1 MGEIGGFSPVIA
13 LHLFH
18 HPGEPDG
25 VFNDNVIQSNCGL
38 HSEFGSDMNH
48 SQSIRTVSRRA
59 LLQRSAVGFGS
70 LALASLLANESS
82 IRAADEN
89 PLAARLP
96 HFAARAKRIIF
107 LLMSGGPSHVDTFDP
122 KPLLT
127 RDDGK
132 PLPFAKPRVQF
143 NSTSNLLKSPWS
155 FRQYGESGLP
165 VSELFPHLAQRVD
178 DLCMIHSVHGTN
190 PAHGGAMM
198 KLHTGSDNFIRPSIG
213 SWVSYGLGTD
223 NANLPAFV
231 TICPSLA
238 FGGINNWSTAFL
250 PAEYQ
255 GTPLGDASVPS
266 DKARVKFISNSR
278 LTRDVQRLQLD
289 RLKAMNREHLAQSG
303 PEASLEARINSFEL
317 AFHMQ
322 TAIPQVED
330 LSGESAATRKLYG
343 MDEPVT
349 ENFGR
354 MCLMARRFA
363 EAGVRFIQVTHSD
376 SKVQWDQHSDLKNGH
391 EKNAREVDL
400 PIAGLLADLK
410 ARGMLDDTL
419 VWWGSE
425 FGRTPTAEGTTNGR
439 DHNSEGFT
447 MWLAGGGVK
456 GGFRYGATDDYG
468 YYAAENKV
476 HIHDFHATL
485 LHLLGLDH
493 ERLTYRYAGRDFRLT
508 DVEGNVVREI
518 FA

>member
-1 MGEIGGFSPVIA
+1 MIDADTSPTIA
-13 LHLFH
+13 
-18 HPGEPDG
+18 
-25 VFNDNVIQSNCGL
+25 
-38 HSEFGSDMNH
+38 
-48 SQSIRTVSRRA
+48 VSRRA

-70 LALASLLANESS
+70 LALASMLANESS

-107 LLMSGGPSHVDTFDP
+107 LFLVGGVSQVDTFDP
-122 KPLLT
+122 KPLLI

-143 NSTSNLLKSPWS
+143 NATTNLLKSPWQ
-155 FRQYGESGLP
+155 FRQYGESGLS
-165 VSELFPHLAQRVD
+165 VSELFPHVAQHVD
-178 DLCMIHSVHGTN
+178 DLCMIHSCHGTN

-198 KLHTGSDNFIRPSIG
+198 KLHTGSDNFVRPSIG

-223 NANLPAFV
+223 NTNLPAYV
-231 TICPSLA
+231 TICPTLGH
-238 FGGINNWSTAFL
+238 GGLNNWSSAFL
-250 PAEYQ
+250 PATYN
-255 GTPLGDASVPS
+255 GVPLGNASVPS
-266 DKARVKFISNSR
+266 DQAKVKFIRNSQ
-278 LTRDVQRLQLD
+278 LSRDIQRLQLN
-289 RLKAMNREHLAQSG
+289 RLNAMNREHLAQTG
-303 PEASLEARINSFEL
+303 PEASLEARISSFEL
-317 AFHMQ
+317 AFRMQ
-322 TAIPQVED
+322 TEFPKVED
-330 LSGESAATRKLYG
+330 FSNESAATLKLYG
-343 MDEPVT
+343 MDNPINA
-349 ENFGR
+349 NFGR

-363 EAGVRFIQVTHSD
+363 EAGVRFIQVSHSD
-376 SKVQWDQHSDLKNGH
+376 SNVQWDQHSDLKNGH

-410 ARGMLDDTL
+410 QRGMLDDTL

-425 FGRTPTAEGTTNGR
+425 FGRTPTAESTNGR
-439 DHNSEGFT
+439 DHNPEGFT

-456 GGFRYGATDDYG
+456 GGFSYGVTDDYG

-476 HIHDFHATL
+476 HVHDFHATL

-508 DVEGNVVREI
+508 DVEGNVVREL

>member
-1 MGEIGGFSPVIA
+1 MT
-13 LHLFH
+13 
-18 HPGEPDG
+18 
-25 VFNDNVIQSNCGL
+25 
-38 HSEFGSDMNH
+38 
-48 SQSIRTVSRRA
+48 SINFPSHFTRRA

-70 LALASLLANESS
+70 LALASMLANDTSATS
-82 IRAADEN
+82 ASTD
-89 PLAARLP
+89 PLAAKQP
-96 HFAARAKRIIF
+96 HFPARAKRIIF
-107 LLMSGGPSHVDTFDP
+107 LLMSGGPSQVDTFDP

-143 NSTSNLLKSPWS
+143 NATSNLLKSPWR
-155 FRQYGESGLP
+155 FRQYGDSGLP

-178 DLCMIHSVHGTN
+178 DLCMIHSIHGTN

-231 TICPSLA
+231 TICPTLA

-250 PAEYQ
+250 PAVYQ

-266 DKARVKFISNSR
+266 NKARVKFINNPLLPR
-278 LTRDVQRLQLD
+278 EVQRLQLD
-289 RLKAMNREHLAQSG
+289 RLNVMNREHLAQIGRGRVGNPSYELSG

-330 LSGESAATRKLYG
+330 LSAESVATKKLYG
-343 MDEPVT
+343 MDDPVT

-363 EAGVRFIQVTHSD
+363 EAGVRFIQVTHND
-376 SKVQWDQHSDLKNGH
+376 NKVQWDQHADLKNGH

-410 ARGMLDDTL
+410 SRGMLDDTL

-425 FGRTPTAEGTTNGR
+425 FGRTPTAEGTRDGR
-439 DHNSEGFT
+439 DHNPEGFT

-456 GGFRYGATDDYG
+456 GGFRYGSTDDYG
-468 YYAAENKV
+468 YYAHEDKV
-476 HIHDFHATL
+476 HIHDLHATL

-493 ERLTYRYAGRDFRLT
+493 ERLTYRHAGRDFRLT
-508 DVEGNVVREI
+508 DVEGNVVKEL